1 MENNLRKGR
10 HLIVM
15 MMACAL
21 LLLMASCTTDYWPT
35 ITSLKADADWTAPG
49 GVLQVVCS
57 VSAYNMEEL
66 TYQWS
71 ASGGTISGTGAI
83 ADWSAPQ
90 TVGMYDITVVVTN
103 AQGRQATESVALTV
117 SNGPPPTIEA
127 LIVTARDH
135 KYLKEIATGYR
146 AAREYDYDIEC
157 VASGPNG
164 ELLYQW
170 SCSGGQLVG
179 EGSTVM
185 WKAPDADGPVT
196 VTAKVSDSAGNW
208 VRKSIAFQV
217 VDCEACVVW

>member
-1 MENNLRKGR
+1 MESNLRKGR
-10 HLIVM
+10 RLIVA
-15 MMACAL
+15 MAMAAAL
-21 LLLMASCTTDYWPT
+21 LLMPSCTTDYWPT

-71 ASGGTISGTGAI
+71 ASGGTISGTGATV
-83 ADWSAPQ
+83 AWAAPQ
-90 TVGMYDITVVVTN
+90 AVGMYDITVVVTN
-103 AQGRQATESVALTV
+103 TQNRQATESVALTV

-127 LIVTARDH
+127 LIITARDH

-146 AAREYDYDIEC
+146 AAKTFEYDIEC
-157 VASGPNG
+157 VASGTSG
-164 ELLYQW
+164 ELAYEW
-170 SCSGGQLVG
+170 SCSAGQIVG

-185 WKAPDADGPVT
+185 WEAPDTDGPVT
-196 VTAKVSDSAGNW
+196 VTVKVSDSADNW
-208 VRKSIAFQV
+208 VRESIALQV